1 MGRLA
6 AMRAE
11 SGRVFVEAL
20 RWCVVGAGDAEVD
33 SVVPVVPAEKL
44 AKPFSAASSEK
55 VRAKFTSTSAFAPL
69 HSTTLGKGA
78 DMGNA
83 KKEVSRK
90 ERQGKTG
97 DGMGNV
103 KTKGENFYRYDSAHA
118 LLIGAG

>member
-6 AMRAE
+6 AMSAG
-11 SGRVFVEAL
+11 SGRVFVEAW
-20 RWCVVGAGDAEVD
+20 RWCVGAGDAELH
-33 SVVPVVPAEKL
+33 SVVSVVPAEKL

-55 VRAKFTSTSAFAPL
+55 VRAKFTSTICL
-69 HSTTLGKGA
+69 CTSTLDNTREGA

-118 LLIGAG
+118 QLIGAG